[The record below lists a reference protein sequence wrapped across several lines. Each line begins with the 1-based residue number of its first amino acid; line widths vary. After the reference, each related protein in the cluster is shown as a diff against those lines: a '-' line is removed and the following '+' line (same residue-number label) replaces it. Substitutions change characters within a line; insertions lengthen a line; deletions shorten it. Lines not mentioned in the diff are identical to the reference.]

1 MTRQI
6 ITIATFILFVS
17 LNFLHGQTDF
27 NRTINP
33 AFEKEVDSYLNYSI
47 PAITVQNLIQIKDDV
62 ILLDAREMKE
72 YEVSHIPDA
81 RYIGFDDF
89 DASVLSDIDKDKR
102 IVVYCSIGYRSE
114 KIGEKLKKIG
124 YKNSYNLF
132 GSIFEWVNAG
142 QRLEDKEGNVTK
154 KLHTYSK
161 KWSKWVEDGKAEK
174 VW

>member
-1 MTRQI
+1 MTKK
-6 ITIATFILFVS
+6 LFALISIMFLGLS
-17 LNFLHGQTDF
+17 LVNAQTDF
-27 NRTINP
+27 NRTIDP
-33 AFEKEVDSYLNYSI
+33 EFEKEVDSYLNYSV
-47 PAITVQNLIQIKDDV
+47 PAITVKNLIQIKNDV

-72 YEVSHIPDA
+72 YEVSHIPGA

-89 DASVLSDIDKDKR
+89 DEAVLSDIDKDKR

-114 KIGEKLKKIG
+114 KIGEKLKKLG

-142 QRLEDKEGNVTK
+142 QLLEDKNGSVTNK
-154 KLHTYSK
+154 IHTYNK
-161 KWSKWVEDGKAEK
+161 KWSKWVIEGKAEK